1 MTQRHEVSKY
11 CRKSDADRL
20 ARHKVV
26 TKLQFVKKKKKNP
39 LFAKCNKRR
48 YACITLI
55 FHSIEDL
62 IKTTELGGI
71 NLFHR

>member
-26 TKLQFVKKKKKNP
+26 TKLQFVKKKKKTHY
-39 LFAKCNKRR
+39 LQSA
-48 YACITLI
+48 
-55 FHSIEDL
+55 
-62 IKTTELGGI
+62 IKGGMPV
-71 NLFHR
+71 

>member
-1 MTQRHEVSKY
+1 MLT
-11 CRKSDADRL
+11 DLLDTRL
-20 ARHKVV
+20 SQNFN
-26 TKLQFVKKKKKNP
+26 LLKKKKKNP